1 MNDPAIQA
9 RDLGKTFPG
18 GVVAVHGLDLQV
30 PVGSVYGLIGRN
42 GAGKTTALRLLTGLL
57 RRDRGEAL
65 VLGRD
70 LWGADSDHRA
80 RCAYVSQEQRLSPW
94 MTVAELCRYAAYL
107 YPSWD
112 QDHARALA
120 RRWDLAWERQ
130 VGVLSGGEQRKV
142 AILLALASR
151 AEVLV
156 LDEPAAGLDPVA
168 RRELIDELVDAL
180 ARGEGCSVLFSTH
193 IIADLERIAER
204 IGIMDRGRL
213 VAGGRLDELQA
224 TTRRVQLVFPGDA
237 VPAGFAIPGTI
248 RAEISGPVLNAVVR
262 LADERAVDGLAAGS
276 GARVQVFPLGLEQI
290 VIDILGPTAR
300 HEFSQDPQLEA
311 QP

>member
-70 LWGADSDHRA
+70 LWTADSDHRA

-94 MTVAELCRYAAYL
+94 MTVAELCRYGAYC
-107 YPSWD
+107 YRRWD
-112 QDHARALA
+112 HDHARALA
-120 RRWDLAWERQ
+120 RRWDLAWERP
-130 VGVLSGGEQRKV
+130 VGAMSGGEQRKA

-168 RRELIDELVDAL
+168 RRELLDELVDAL
-180 ARGEGCSVLFSTH
+180 ALGDGRSVLLSTH
-193 IIADLERIAER
+193 LIADLERIAEE

-237 VPAGFAIPGTI
+237 VPAGFAIPGAI
-248 RAEISGPVLNAVVR
+248 RSEASGPVLNAVVR
-262 LADERAVDGLAAGS
+262 QASEPALAALAASS
-276 GARVQVFPLGLEQI
+276 GARMQVFPLGLEQI

-300 HEFSQDPQLEA
+300 PEPSQDPQLEA
-311 QP
+311 QS